1 MLKIHNYNKLEG
13 RFLDVT
19 GGWGVEYCNEFK
31 NTYAIGVTNPAYY
44 SSTTNILGVGVP
56 IINRKEFHLSRTLE
70 SLGNGE
76 WRYFFY
82 YANKKI
88 EFCVDADYIKDMG
101 MMIEFLSKIV
111 NKYT

>member
-1 MLKIHNYNKLEG
+1 MLTIQNYKKLEG
-13 RFLDVT
+13 RFLDFT
-19 GGWGVEYCNEFK
+19 GGWGVVYCEERE
-31 NTYAIGVTNPAYY
+31 NTYAIGVKNPAY
-44 SSTTNILGVGVP
+44 SP

-88 EFCVDADYIKDMG
+88 EFCVDADYIKDMD